1 MRREKPIDELEQS
14 LRRIHFHTPHD
25 ERKQIRDTRRQQENK
40 RQRREDQVERNSA
53 GEEQDVV
60 FTAVVPDALDV
71 VAERPAKVEKKGTLG
86 R

>member
-14 LRRIHFHTPHD
+14 LRRIHFHASDD
-25 ERKQIRDTRRQQENK
+25 ERKQIRDARGQQENE
-40 RQRREDQVERNSA
+40 RQRREDQVERDSA
-53 GEEQDVV
+53 GEKQNVV
-60 FTAVVPDALDV
+60 FPAVVPDALDV